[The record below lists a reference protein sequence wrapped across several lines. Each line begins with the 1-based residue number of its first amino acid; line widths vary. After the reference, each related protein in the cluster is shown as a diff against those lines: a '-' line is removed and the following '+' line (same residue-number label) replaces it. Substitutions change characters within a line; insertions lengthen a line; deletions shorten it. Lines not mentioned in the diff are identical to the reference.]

1 MKEFIRDKNE
11 KIDTLYVILISFLS
25 AFGILIFCTK
35 CSMLYPFQDGMDTN
49 CFFTVGK
56 ALTQGKVLY
65 RDIYEH
71 KGLIL
76 YLIYSVAYLIS
87 ETSFIGIFWLEV
99 FCATIF
105 LWYAHKT
112 LRLLT
117 GESQYWSIPILT
129 FIAYTGYS
137 FSYGGQIEELVLPI
151 LAWALYTFIRYMF
164 DFQKGEK
171 MLSLVKVFFMG
182 LFTAILF
189 WMKYT
194 LTGFF
199 LGLVLFMVV
208 LQIRERNM
216 KYLLRCAL
224 SFICGFLLVTIPVL
238 IYFSWHHAL
247 SDLWQVYFYNMLFR
261 YNNRD
266 IGMSRIEYSIRKILL
281 TFWRNKRYSI
291 LIVIGVAWFTMQ
303 KKLKNCTSFKVGLW
317 MICIVTT
324 FGIFYSTQYN
334 RYWGEVLVVFSTL
347 GFVPVSMLIKKVF
360 SKKRYGIQHF
370 SSIVILLVCI
380 MMSRLFSMNSYL
392 LDYSKE
398 DMPQFIFAD
407 IIHSDGQNGQAI
419 MNYGCLDL
427 GMYTVLNV
435 VPECKYFCDYN
446 INLPIIYETQREYIG
461 SGQADYIVTRSPLDF
476 AQDLYEQVSY
486 VEFELEFE
494 NYIQPYYLYRKV
506 NL

>member
-117 GESQYWSIPILT
+117 GESQYWSIPILA

-208 LQIRERNM
+208 LQIRERN
-216 KYLLRCAL
+216 
-224 SFICGFLLVTIPVL
+224 
-238 IYFSWHHAL
+238 
-247 SDLWQVYFYNMLFR
+247 
-261 YNNRD
+261 
-266 IGMSRIEYSIRKILL
+266 
-281 TFWRNKRYSI
+281 
-291 LIVIGVAWFTMQ
+291 
-303 KKLKNCTSFKVGLW
+303 
-317 MICIVTT
+317 
-324 FGIFYSTQYN
+324 
-334 RYWGEVLVVFSTL
+334 
-347 GFVPVSMLIKKVF
+347 
-360 SKKRYGIQHF
+360 
-370 SSIVILLVCI
+370 
-380 MMSRLFSMNSYL
+380 
-392 LDYSKE
+392 
-398 DMPQFIFAD
+398 
-407 IIHSDGQNGQAI
+407 
-419 MNYGCLDL
+419 
-427 GMYTVLNV
+427 
-435 VPECKYFCDYN
+435 
-446 INLPIIYETQREYIG
+446 
-461 SGQADYIVTRSPLDF
+461 
-476 AQDLYEQVSY
+476 
-486 VEFELEFE
+486 
-494 NYIQPYYLYRKV
+494 
-506 NL
+506 